1 MRHDVMGDGSCM
13 YYAVLKGAGFCD
25 HECPL
30 TLPTKADRGR
40 DALLRVRAYTYVT
53 CFCMGQLN
61 SDDLS
66 HVSGMLIMPRYPI
79 RKPDDMGVFG
89 TNVSLYGIA
98 GYLQSSI
105 VVWNASTCTIDG
117 AKQQVVR
124 FESSTQTKVCEQYL
138 TMREILRLTAT
149 TNLIHIEWNGE
160 EEHYRGLVGQR
171 VPSIGPFA
179 RHELRTAMPIGTKSK
194 KKKRSS
200 VPASH

>member
-1 MRHDVMGDGSCM
+1 MG
-13 YYAVLKGAGFCD
+13 
-25 HECPL
+25 E
-30 TLPTKADRGR
+30 
-40 DALLRVRAYTYVT
+40 
-53 CFCMGQLN
+53 LN

-66 HVSGMLIMPRYPI
+66 HVSGILIMPRYPI
-79 RKPDDMGVFG
+79 RKAEDMGVFG

-124 FESSTQTKVCEQYL
+124 FESSTKVCEQYL
-138 TMREILRLTAT
+138 TMQEILRLTAT

-160 EEHYRGLVGQR
+160 EEHYRALVGR
-171 VPSIGPFA
+171 GAACIGPFA